1 MTQPAALSTETTS
14 TPDAPAAESAPA
26 AAANPAPVEARQSGS
41 GFNALGCLRDAALV
55 ALGALLGVVIALGLL
70 FYVNGTL
77 NYGRHER
84 VAALASS
91 LDTLQGQQQQ
101 TADQVAQQGTALSQ
115 TQEGL
120 GKLGAA
126 ADERFDQ
133 IDRLAEQVGGLET
146 QAGELTRQIALT
158 ESRLDVLD
166 DAIQSVA
173 QENTDLQAQMAAID
187 SGLAALDQQVTL
199 LNEGAERFQIFIAG
213 LRDLAAAFSVES
225 APTPMSGGAEPA
237 AAAPE
242 GAALPETPALVLF
255 PPLETIPQP
264 EPGQSL
270 IYGLVWGD
278 ANGDGLPS
286 IDEAALTNWLVSL
299 RDAKEQELSVRLT
312 DANGRFVFTGVV
324 PGSYTIVLAPHDGG
338 EDSAADTAVQPQ
350 PVTVTT
356 SPDQA
361 TEINFALPLR

>member
-1 MTQPAALSTETTS
+1 MTQPDALSTETTP
-14 TPDAPAAESAPA
+14 TPDATTAASAPA
-26 AAANPAPVEARQSGS
+26 TAASPVPVEARQTGS
-41 GFNALGCLRDAALV
+41 GLNALGCLRDAVLV
-55 ALGALLGVVIALGLL
+55 ALGALFGVIIALGLL

-77 NYGRHER
+77 DYGRHER

-101 TADQVAQQGTALSQ
+101 TADQVAQQGTTLSQ

-133 IDRLAEQVGGLET
+133 IDRLAEQVDGLET

-158 ESRLDVLD
+158 ESRIDVLD
-166 DAIQSVA
+166 DAVQSIA
-173 QENTDLQAQMAAID
+173 QENTDLQAQMAAIG
-187 SGLAALDQQVTL
+187 SGLTALDQQVAL
-199 LNEGAERFQIFIAG
+199 LNEGAERFQGFITG
-213 LRDLAAAFSVES
+213 LRDLATAFTGEF
-225 APTPMSGGAEPA
+225 ATAQMTSGSEPA
-237 AAAPE
+237 SAASS

-255 PPLETIPQP
+255 PPLESIPQP

-286 IDEAALTNWLVSL
+286 VDEAALPNWLVSL
-299 RDAKEQELSVRLT
+299 RDAKDQELSVRLT

-324 PGSYTIVLAPHDGG
+324 PGSYTIVLAPHDSSG
-338 EDSAADTAVQPQ
+338 DSAADPAVQPQ

-361 TEINFALPLR
+361 TELNLGLPVR